1 MQHTEDKYGETGGSL
16 IVKEEM
22 ESARHFMET
31 ALRLGASQARI
42 SLSKSVLDS
51 FSVLNGELD
60 KVTHAADR
68 SIYMYIFA
76 EGRYGTFSTNMTD
89 ADKAEDFVGKAI
101 ETVKM
106 LAPDPHRRLPA
117 PARTAKD
124 ALTGRE
130 AGLYDEEYGKVT
142 SEERL
147 AAALSGAL
155 MCGEDK
161 RKGGLTGTLVPE
173 KDRQA
178 DKNGAE
184 TGMPAGDNWKMISE
198 ECEYS
203 DSVDDNYTI
212 DSQGFAGRHTETS
225 FAFCSEV
232 TIADKDGNRFSGYWW
247 ESSPFRGGLD
257 LKDCSA
263 AALRK
268 AVSQIGPK
276 RHRSGKYSM
285 VVDRSVSSRLV
296 SPLFSALNAMAIQQK
311 NSFLDGSLGQKIFP
325 EGMTIMDL
333 ARSCGRPGSR
343 LFDTEGVATAD
354 APVILD
360 GVVKEYFVNTY
371 MASKTGFAPT
381 IEGVSR
387 PVLMP
392 FIQGRNSTGTGL
404 VSEEK
409 EVSLQD
415 ILRRCGS
422 GIYVCGFNGGNC
434 NQTTGDFSYGIEG
447 FAFKDGKIT
456 HPVREMVIT
465 GNMISLWNSLL
476 AAGSDARACTRWQ
489 IPTLAFEGVDFS
501 A

>member
-1 MQHTEDKYGETGGSL
+1 MQHTEDKYDETGGSL
-16 IVKEEM
+16 IGREEM
-22 ESARHFMET
+22 DSARHFMDT
-31 ALRLGASQARI
+31 ALRLGASQVRV

-51 FSVLNGELD
+51 FSVLNGGLD

-89 ADKAEDFVGKAI
+89 ADKAEDFVARAI

-106 LAPDPHRRLPA
+106 LAPDPHRRLPD
-117 PARTAKD
+117 PSRTAKD

-147 AAALSGAL
+147 AAALSGSL
-155 MCGEDK
+155 MHGEDK
-161 RKGGLTGTLVPE
+161 LPGALPGKNSQAGGS
-173 KDRQA
+173 
-178 DKNGAE
+178 GAE
-184 TGMPAGDNWKMISE
+184 TEAPAGENWTMISE

-247 ESSPFRGGLD
+247 ESSPFRKGLD

-263 AALRK
+263 AALRR

-276 RHRSGKYSM
+276 RHRSGKYGM
-285 VVDRSVSSRLV
+285 VVDRSVSSRLI

-325 EGMTIMDL
+325 EGMTVMDL
-333 ARSCGRPGSR
+333 ARSHGRPGSR

-354 APVILD
+354 VPVILD

-371 MASKTGFAPT
+371 MASKTGFTPT

-392 FIQGRNSTGTGL
+392 FIKKGGNAGAGL

-415 ILRRCGS
+415 ILHICGS

-447 FAFKDGKIT
+447 FAFRDGKIT

-489 IPTLAFEGVDFS
+489 IPTLAFSGVDFS